1 MSDASDNSMQDI
13 IEEDD
18 VADVPDKNE
27 EEDDDDIMI
36 EDKPKKHSE

>member
-1 MSDASDNSMQDI
+1 MSDASDNSMQI